1 MIIQLRFESLF
12 QALVLR
18 DGGGSGSGHTGD
30 VTMTSVAPSPQQHP
44 GWPQCAG
51 GHITRHISMCHKSHW
66 RVSRLDRRGHVM
78 SCQVQICLMT
88 RGGTVDLCY
97 ELCTYSFNETRH
109 KAEHSV
115 MKVNSWPSLVWC
127 VIILHSSYPQ
137 ILQLCRVQFSDHLF
151 NSAVKEPMSQIWANC
166 QLSVLCLCVST
177 CCECRWGRIS
187 VMLQT
192 VD

>member
-1 MIIQLRFESLF
+1 MWQWQVLLHLPRNTQGDRSV
-12 QALVLR
+12 LVA
-18 DGGGSGSGHTGD
+18 
-30 VTMTSVAPSPQQHP
+30 TSH
-44 GWPQCAG
+44 
-51 GHITRHISMCHKSHW
+51 HISMCHKSHW
-66 RVSRLDRRGHVM
+66 RVSRPDRRCHVM

-109 KAEHSV
+109 KELS
-115 MKVNSWPSLVWC
+115 SWAQCHEGKQLTLIGVL

-151 NSAVKEPMSQIWANC
+151 NSAVKEPMSQIWANW

-192 VD
+192 VDKCVRQDSVIL